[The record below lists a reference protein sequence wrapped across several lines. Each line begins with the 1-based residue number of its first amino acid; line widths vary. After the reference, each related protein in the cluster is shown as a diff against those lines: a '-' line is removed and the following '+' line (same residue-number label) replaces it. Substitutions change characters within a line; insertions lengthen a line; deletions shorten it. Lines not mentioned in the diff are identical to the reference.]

1 MDVLI
6 DYAYKADDLAGIP
19 VQDVCRFV
27 MESQNLPQNTEVSVS
42 FVDDDTIARLNEQYR
57 GKEGPTDVL
66 SFEMDHAETD
76 EPDVFAAPD
85 GTGDDE
91 PYELGDIVIAVD
103 VAHRQTEQYGTT
115 FEEEISLLL
124 IHGVLHLCGYDHVTD
139 EDAAVM
145 EPLEKKLRAAW
156 SAKRGLGELA

>member
-6 DYAYKADDLAGIP
+6 DYAYKPEDLEGIP
-19 VQDVCRFV
+19 VADVCKFV
-27 MESQNLPQNTEVSVS
+27 MADRKLPENTEVSVS
-42 FVDDDTIARLNEQYR
+42 FVDDDTIAALNEQYR
-57 GKEGPTDVL
+57 GNKGPTDVL
-66 SFEMDHAETD
+66 SFELDGADTD
-76 EPDVFAAPD
+76 EPDEFAAPD
-85 GTGDDE
+85 GTGADE

-139 EDAAVM
+139 ELAAVM
-145 EPLEKKLRAAW
+145 EPLEQRLRNEW